1 MESNFQK
8 LISLFIIQY
17 SMIEAAHLTRQET
30 KELCQQEVQRYIH
43 VLLCTNL
50 KPYLFFFFFI
60 IILILW
66 CFQLYVERKVLLWLF
81 NYDVFKY
88 ILCVFQTWKWST
100 ITEGENKGKRRMWR
114 LNFWIATVGKKTS
127 FVVVSF
133 CF

>member
-1 MESNFQK
+1 MESNFQN

-43 VLLCTNL
+43 VPLCTNL

-114 LNFWIATVGKKTS
+114 LNFWIATMGKKTS
-127 FVVVSF
+127 IVVVSF